1 MNSSKL
7 ITIAAIKGAC
17 PAGGCITALACDYR
31 IMTEKGHI
39 GLNEVLIG
47 VPVPKIWCKSMERL
61 VGAKHAD
68 HMLMTGKMYKP
79 QEAKAIGMIDQVVP
93 EESLIDV
100 AEQVMSKWVR
110 IPHFGVSV
118 TKQFLKGEIA
128 QLLRDGCEEEIEN
141 TWKILSSPNIV
152 ALMDKYISGLS
163 KPKKAKS
170 KL

>member
-1 MNSSKL
+1 VNDSKL
-7 ITIAAIKGAC
+7 VTIAAIKGAC

-68 HMLMTGKMYKP
+68 KMLMTGKMYKP
-79 QEAKAIGMIDQVVP
+79 QEALAIGMIDQVVP
-93 EESLIDV
+93 EESLVDV
-100 AEQVMSKWVR
+100 AEQVMSKWTQ
-110 IPHFGVSV
+110 IPHFGVAV
-118 TKQFLKGEIA
+118 TKKFLKGEIA
-128 QLLRDGCEEEIEN
+128 QLLRDGCEEEVEN

-152 ALMDKYISGLS
+152 GLMEKYLSGLS

>member
-1 MNSSKL
+1 MSWMSTK
-7 ITIAAIKGAC
+7 IQQ
-17 PAGGCITALACDYR
+17 YQHQYV
-31 IMTEKGHI
+31 MTFYLRPNKTQRT
-39 GLNEVLIG
+39 L
-47 VPVPKIWCKSMERL
+47 
-61 VGAKHAD
+61 
-68 HMLMTGKMYKP
+68 
-79 QEAKAIGMIDQVVP
+79 
-93 EESLIDV
+93 ESLIDV